1 MEVTTRFNIG
11 DVITISTKR
20 RKGMKKCI
28 DKAAIENILHKLW
41 KKDTGYEN
49 IDIARIAYN
58 RALQDVQK
66 AIDSK
71 QEEPVSEDKNIS
83 YVVRFLGIVVLSLVA
98 IYCSICRSSY
108 TAWCE

>member
-1 MEVTTRFNIG
+1 
-11 DVITISTKR
+11 
-20 RKGMKKCI
+20 MKKCI

-41 KKDTGYEN
+41 KEDTGFEN
-49 IDIARIAYN
+49 IDIAQIAYN

-83 YVVRFLGIVVLSLVA
+83 YVFRFLRNAIISFVA
-98 IYCSICRSSY
+98 ICCSLCRSSY
-108 TAWCE
+108 NAWCE